1 MKRFIENRPSS
12 DTARRPLPP
21 LAGNL
26 LFLGALFAMSL
37 LVMAIEKPLFLLWYH
52 AQAAE
57 ASAAEL
63 ALVVWNGLK
72 LDQTVA
78 GYITALPLLVV
89 LAALWIPGR
98 WSRSVLKGYL
108 LVIAA
113 VSATAFAA
121 NLALYEYWA
130 FPLDSSVLQY
140 LASPKEALASVTAG
154 QLLLQLLVAAA
165 VFGGMAWCYLRV
177 LRLYNPAR
185 RSTHRAGST
194 LVLLLAAGVLFLPIR
209 GGVSVATANVSKVY
223 FSGRMFLNHAAVNP
237 LFSFLSTLSDGDD
250 ALYEYEFFPEPER
263 AAIFELLRG
272 DLPAGIGTDTLLRTR
287 RPNVVLFLVESFG
300 RSTVDERVGGE
311 PVAPEFQ
318 RLKGEGVYF
327 DNLFANS
334 FRTDRGTVAV
344 LSGFPAQTK
353 MSVMKLPVKSQRL
366 PSIARS
372 LRREGYATSFYYG
385 GDLNF
390 TNTAS
395 YLYGTGFDRLTWQK
409 DLHFDAPTSKWGYA
423 DDVVID
429 AFTDHVLAEAGIAA
443 SLLRRDAHA
452 VEPRTVR
459 RTVREVR
466 RPDAQRHGLHRRL
479 PRLLRGTC
487 AADSRMERP
496 ARHPHRRPCLPL
508 PLRHRQ
514 QRRAASPHPDAVA
527 GRRRAP
533 SGGSRNLRLAER
545 SGGHA
550 ARAAGDRPR
559 RFPFQPRPVRSGA
572 PQIRLLVFQQRLRRG
587 RRRRHDDLR
596 LYLRPR
602 DLARQHGRAAARRK
616 GDAPN
621 HLQGD
626 TGAVKIRRIEIRSC
640 PIRCMNFDYA
650 EFKNRPF
657 GRGGSYRYR
666 KIGEGR
672 ENRPYGTGS

>member
-140 LASPKEALASVTAG
+140 LASPKEALASITAG

-177 LRLYNPAR
+177 LRLYDPAR

-194 LVLLLAAGVLFLPIR
+194 LVLLLAAGMLFLPIR

-263 AAIFELLRG
+263 AAIFEPLRG

-429 AFTDHVLAEAGIAA
+429 AFTDHVLAEAASQRPFFAAVLTLSSHEPFDVPFAKFDDPMLNAMAFTDACLGRFVERVRQTPVWDDLLVILIADHAYPYPYGIANSDA
-443 SLLRRDAHA
+443 LRHRIPMLWLGGA
-452 VEPRTVR
+452 
-459 RTVREVR
+459 VR
-466 RPDAQRHGLHRRL
+466 RPAVVETYGSQSDLAATLLAQLGIAHGDFLF
-479 PRLLRGTC
+479 
-487 AADSRMERP
+487 SRDLFDP
-496 ARHPHRRPCLPL
+496 ARPKFGYWCFNNGFGVADAGGTTIFDCTSARVISPDSTAAQ
-508 PLRHRQ
+508 LRDGKAMLQ
-514 QRRAASPHPDAVA
+514 TTYKA
-527 GRRRAP
+527 
-533 SGGSRNLRLAER
+533 
-545 SGGHA
+545 
-550 ARAAGDRPR
+550 
-559 RFPFQPRPVRSGA
+559 
-572 PQIRLLVFQQRLRRG
+572 IREL
-587 RRRRHDDLR
+587 
-596 LYLRPR
+596 
-602 DLARQHGRAAARRK
+602 
-616 GDAPN
+616 
-621 HLQGD
+621 
-626 TGAVKIRRIEIRSC
+626 
-640 PIRCMNFDYA
+640 
-650 EFKNRPF
+650 
-657 GRGGSYRYR
+657 
-666 KIGEGR
+666 
-672 ENRPYGTGS
+672 

>member
-89 LAALWIPGR
+89 LAALWSPGR

-177 LRLYNPAR
+177 LRLYDPAR

-263 AAIFELLRG
+263 AAIFEPLRG

-429 AFTDHVLAEAGIAA
+429 AFTDHVLAEAASQRPFFAAMLTLSSHEPFDVPFAKFDDPMLNAMAFTDACLGRFVERVRQTPVWDDLLVILIADHAYPYPYGIANSDA
-443 SLLRRDAHA
+443 LRHRIPMLWLGGA
-452 VEPRTVR
+452 
-459 RTVREVR
+459 VR
-466 RPDAQRHGLHRRL
+466 RPTVVETYGSQSDLAATLLAQLGIAHGDFLF
-479 PRLLRGTC
+479 
-487 AADSRMERP
+487 SRDLFDP
-496 ARHPHRRPCLPL
+496 ARPKFGYWCFNNGFGVADAGGTTIFDCTSARVISPDSTAAQ
-508 PLRHRQ
+508 LRDGKAMLQ
-514 QRRAASPHPDAVA
+514 TTYKA
-527 GRRRAP
+527 
-533 SGGSRNLRLAER
+533 
-545 SGGHA
+545 
-550 ARAAGDRPR
+550 
-559 RFPFQPRPVRSGA
+559 
-572 PQIRLLVFQQRLRRG
+572 IRKL
-587 RRRRHDDLR
+587 
-596 LYLRPR
+596 
-602 DLARQHGRAAARRK
+602 
-616 GDAPN
+616 
-621 HLQGD
+621 
-626 TGAVKIRRIEIRSC
+626 
-640 PIRCMNFDYA
+640 
-650 EFKNRPF
+650 
-657 GRGGSYRYR
+657 
-666 KIGEGR
+666 
-672 ENRPYGTGS
+672 

>member
-113 VSATAFAA
+113 VAATAFAA

-185 RSTHRAGST
+185 RSTHRAGSM

-263 AAIFELLRG
+263 AAIFEPLRG

-429 AFTDHVLAEAGIAA
+429 AFTDHVLAEAASQRPFFAAMLTLSSHEPFDVPFAKFDDPMLNAMAFTDACLGRFVERVRQTPVWDDLLVILIADHAYPYPYGIANSDA
-443 SLLRRDAHA
+443 LRHRIPMLWLGGA
-452 VEPRTVR
+452 
-459 RTVREVR
+459 VR
-466 RPDAQRHGLHRRL
+466 RPTVVETYGSQSDLAATLLAQLGIAHGDFLF
-479 PRLLRGTC
+479 
-487 AADSRMERP
+487 SRDLFDP
-496 ARHPHRRPCLPL
+496 ARPKFGYWCFNNGFGVADAGGTTIFDCTSARVISPDSTAAQ
-508 PLRHRQ
+508 LRDGKAMLQ
-514 QRRAASPHPDAVA
+514 TTYKA
-527 GRRRAP
+527 
-533 SGGSRNLRLAER
+533 
-545 SGGHA
+545 
-550 ARAAGDRPR
+550 
-559 RFPFQPRPVRSGA
+559 
-572 PQIRLLVFQQRLRRG
+572 IREL
-587 RRRRHDDLR
+587 
-596 LYLRPR
+596 
-602 DLARQHGRAAARRK
+602 
-616 GDAPN
+616 
-621 HLQGD
+621 
-626 TGAVKIRRIEIRSC
+626 
-640 PIRCMNFDYA
+640 
-650 EFKNRPF
+650 
-657 GRGGSYRYR
+657 
-666 KIGEGR
+666 
-672 ENRPYGTGS
+672 

>member
-177 LRLYNPAR
+177 LRLYDPAR

-263 AAIFELLRG
+263 AAIFEPLRG

-409 DLHFDAPTSKWGYA
+409 DLHFDAPTSQRGYA

-429 AFTDHVLAEAGIAA
+429 AFTDHVLAEAASQRPFFAAMLTLSSHEPFDVPFAKFDDPMLNAMAFTDASLGRFVERVRQTPVWNDLLVILIADHAYPYPYGIANSDA
-443 SLLRRDAHA
+443 LRHRIPMLWLGGA
-452 VEPRTVR
+452 
-459 RTVREVR
+459 VR
-466 RPDAQRHGLHRRL
+466 RPAVVETYGSQSDLAATLLAQLGIAHGDFLF
-479 PRLLRGTC
+479 
-487 AADSRMERP
+487 SRDLFDP
-496 ARHPHRRPCLPL
+496 ARPKFGYWCFNNGFGVADAGGTTIFDCTSARVISPDSTAAQ
-508 PLRHRQ
+508 LRDGKAMLQ
-514 QRRAASPHPDAVA
+514 TTYKA
-527 GRRRAP
+527 
-533 SGGSRNLRLAER
+533 
-545 SGGHA
+545 
-550 ARAAGDRPR
+550 
-559 RFPFQPRPVRSGA
+559 
-572 PQIRLLVFQQRLRRG
+572 IREL
-587 RRRRHDDLR
+587 
-596 LYLRPR
+596 
-602 DLARQHGRAAARRK
+602 
-616 GDAPN
+616 
-621 HLQGD
+621 
-626 TGAVKIRRIEIRSC
+626 
-640 PIRCMNFDYA
+640 
-650 EFKNRPF
+650 
-657 GRGGSYRYR
+657 
-666 KIGEGR
+666 
-672 ENRPYGTGS
+672 

>member
-113 VSATAFAA
+113 VAATAFAA

-177 LRLYNPAR
+177 LRLYDPAR

-263 AAIFELLRG
+263 AAIFEPLRG

-429 AFTDHVLAEAGIAA
+429 AFTDHVLAEAASQRPFFAAMLTLSSHEPFDVPCAKFDDPMLNAMAFTDACLGRFVERVRQTPVWDDLLVILIADHAYPYPYGIANSDA
-443 SLLRRDAHA
+443 LRHRIPMLWLGGA
-452 VEPRTVR
+452 
-459 RTVREVR
+459 VR
-466 RPDAQRHGLHRRL
+466 RPAVVETYGSQSDLAATLLAQLGIAHGDFLF
-479 PRLLRGTC
+479 
-487 AADSRMERP
+487 SRDLFDP
-496 ARHPHRRPCLPL
+496 ARPKFGYWCFNNGFGVADAGGTTIFDCTSARVISPDSTAAQ
-508 PLRHRQ
+508 LRDGKAMLQ
-514 QRRAASPHPDAVA
+514 TTYKA
-527 GRRRAP
+527 
-533 SGGSRNLRLAER
+533 
-545 SGGHA
+545 
-550 ARAAGDRPR
+550 
-559 RFPFQPRPVRSGA
+559 
-572 PQIRLLVFQQRLRRG
+572 IREL
-587 RRRRHDDLR
+587 
-596 LYLRPR
+596 
-602 DLARQHGRAAARRK
+602 
-616 GDAPN
+616 
-621 HLQGD
+621 
-626 TGAVKIRRIEIRSC
+626 
-640 PIRCMNFDYA
+640 
-650 EFKNRPF
+650 
-657 GRGGSYRYR
+657 
-666 KIGEGR
+666 
-672 ENRPYGTGS
+672 

>member
-113 VSATAFAA
+113 VAATAFAA

-140 LASPKEALASVTAG
+140 LASPKEALASATAG

-177 LRLYNPAR
+177 LRLYDPAR

-263 AAIFELLRG
+263 AAIFEPLRG

-429 AFTDHVLAEAGIAA
+429 AFTDHVLAEAASQRPFFAAMLTLSSHEPFDVPFAKFDDPMLNAMAFTDACLGRFVERVRQTPVWDDLLVILIADHAYPYPYGIANSDA
-443 SLLRRDAHA
+443 LRHRIPMLWLGGA
-452 VEPRTVR
+452 
-459 RTVREVR
+459 VR
-466 RPDAQRHGLHRRL
+466 RPAVVETYGSQSDLAATLLAQLGIAHGDFLF
-479 PRLLRGTC
+479 
-487 AADSRMERP
+487 SRDLFDP
-496 ARHPHRRPCLPL
+496 ARPKFGYWCFNNGFGVADAGGTTIFDCTSARVISPDSTAAQ
-508 PLRHRQ
+508 LRDGKAMLQ
-514 QRRAASPHPDAVA
+514 TTYKA
-527 GRRRAP
+527 
-533 SGGSRNLRLAER
+533 
-545 SGGHA
+545 
-550 ARAAGDRPR
+550 
-559 RFPFQPRPVRSGA
+559 
-572 PQIRLLVFQQRLRRG
+572 IREL
-587 RRRRHDDLR
+587 
-596 LYLRPR
+596 
-602 DLARQHGRAAARRK
+602 
-616 GDAPN
+616 
-621 HLQGD
+621 
-626 TGAVKIRRIEIRSC
+626 
-640 PIRCMNFDYA
+640 
-650 EFKNRPF
+650 
-657 GRGGSYRYR
+657 
-666 KIGEGR
+666 
-672 ENRPYGTGS
+672 

>member
-113 VSATAFAA
+113 VAATAFAA

-177 LRLYNPAR
+177 LRLYDPAR

-194 LVLLLAAGVLFLPIR
+194 LVVLLAAGVLFLPIR

-263 AAIFELLRG
+263 AAIFEPLRG

-429 AFTDHVLAEAGIAA
+429 AFTDHVLAEAASQRPFFAAMLTLSSHEPFDVPFAKFDDPMLNAMAFTDACLGRFVERVRQTPVWDDLLVILIADHAYPYPYGIANSDA
-443 SLLRRDAHA
+443 LRHRIPMLWLGGA
-452 VEPRTVR
+452 
-459 RTVREVR
+459 VR
-466 RPDAQRHGLHRRL
+466 RPAVVETYGSQSDLAATLLAQLGIAHGDFLF
-479 PRLLRGTC
+479 
-487 AADSRMERP
+487 SRDLFDP
-496 ARHPHRRPCLPL
+496 ARPKFGYWCFNNGFGVADAGGTTIFDCTSARVISPDSTAAQ
-508 PLRHRQ
+508 LRDGKAMLQ
-514 QRRAASPHPDAVA
+514 TTYKA
-527 GRRRAP
+527 
-533 SGGSRNLRLAER
+533 
-545 SGGHA
+545 
-550 ARAAGDRPR
+550 
-559 RFPFQPRPVRSGA
+559 
-572 PQIRLLVFQQRLRRG
+572 IREL
-587 RRRRHDDLR
+587 
-596 LYLRPR
+596 
-602 DLARQHGRAAARRK
+602 
-616 GDAPN
+616 
-621 HLQGD
+621 
-626 TGAVKIRRIEIRSC
+626 
-640 PIRCMNFDYA
+640 
-650 EFKNRPF
+650 
-657 GRGGSYRYR
+657 
-666 KIGEGR
+666 
-672 ENRPYGTGS
+672 

>member
-177 LRLYNPAR
+177 LRLYDPAR

-263 AAIFELLRG
+263 AAIFEPLRG

-429 AFTDHVLAEAGIAA
+429 AFTDHVLAEAASQRPFFAAMLTLSSHEPFDVPFAKFEERMLNAMAFTDASLGRFVERVRQTPVWNDLLVILIADHAYPYPYGIANSDA
-443 SLLRRDAHA
+443 LRHRIPMLWLGGA
-452 VEPRTVR
+452 
-459 RTVREVR
+459 VR
-466 RPDAQRHGLHRRL
+466 RPAVVETYGSQSDLAATLLAQLGIAHGDFLF
-479 PRLLRGTC
+479 
-487 AADSRMERP
+487 SRDLFDP
-496 ARHPHRRPCLPL
+496 ARPKFGYWCFNNGFGVADAGGTTIFDCTSARVISPDSTAAQ
-508 PLRHRQ
+508 LRDGKAMLQ
-514 QRRAASPHPDAVA
+514 TTYKA
-527 GRRRAP
+527 
-533 SGGSRNLRLAER
+533 
-545 SGGHA
+545 
-550 ARAAGDRPR
+550 
-559 RFPFQPRPVRSGA
+559 
-572 PQIRLLVFQQRLRRG
+572 IREL
-587 RRRRHDDLR
+587 
-596 LYLRPR
+596 
-602 DLARQHGRAAARRK
+602 
-616 GDAPN
+616 
-621 HLQGD
+621 
-626 TGAVKIRRIEIRSC
+626 
-640 PIRCMNFDYA
+640 
-650 EFKNRPF
+650 
-657 GRGGSYRYR
+657 
-666 KIGEGR
+666 
-672 ENRPYGTGS
+672 

>member
-63 ALVVWNGLK
+63 ALVVWHGLK

-113 VSATAFAA
+113 VAATAFAA

-177 LRLYNPAR
+177 LRLYDPAR

-209 GGVSVATANVSKVY
+209 GGVAVATANVSKVY

-263 AAIFELLRG
+263 AAIFEPLRG

-429 AFTDHVLAEAGIAA
+429 AFTDHVLAEAASQRPFFAAMLTLSSHEPFDVPFAKFDDPMLNAMAFTDACLGRFVERVRQTPVWDDLLVILIADHAYPYPYGIANSDA
-443 SLLRRDAHA
+443 LRHRIPMLWLGGA
-452 VEPRTVR
+452 
-459 RTVREVR
+459 VR
-466 RPDAQRHGLHRRL
+466 RPAVVETYGSQSDLAATLLAQLGIAHGDFLF
-479 PRLLRGTC
+479 
-487 AADSRMERP
+487 SRDLFDP
-496 ARHPHRRPCLPL
+496 ARPKFGYWCFNNGFGVADAGGTTIFDCTSARVISPDSTAAQ
-508 PLRHRQ
+508 LRDGKAMLQ
-514 QRRAASPHPDAVA
+514 TTYKA
-527 GRRRAP
+527 
-533 SGGSRNLRLAER
+533 
-545 SGGHA
+545 
-550 ARAAGDRPR
+550 
-559 RFPFQPRPVRSGA
+559 
-572 PQIRLLVFQQRLRRG
+572 IREL
-587 RRRRHDDLR
+587 
-596 LYLRPR
+596 
-602 DLARQHGRAAARRK
+602 
-616 GDAPN
+616 
-621 HLQGD
+621 
-626 TGAVKIRRIEIRSC
+626 
-640 PIRCMNFDYA
+640 
-650 EFKNRPF
+650 
-657 GRGGSYRYR
+657 
-666 KIGEGR
+666 
-672 ENRPYGTGS
+672 

>member
-113 VSATAFAA
+113 VAATAFAA

-177 LRLYNPAR
+177 LRLYDPAR

-263 AAIFELLRG
+263 AAIFEPLRG
-272 DLPAGIGTDTLLRTR
+272 DLPAGIETDTLLCTR
-287 RPNVVLFLVESFG
+287 RPNIVLFLVESFG

-423 DDVVID
+423 DEVVID
-429 AFTDHVLAEAGIAA
+429 AFTDHVLAEAASQRPFFAAMLTLSSHEPFDVPFAKFDDPMLNAMAFTDACLGRFVERVRQTPVWDDLLVILIADHAYPYPYGIANSDA
-443 SLLRRDAHA
+443 LRHRIPMLWLGGA
-452 VEPRTVR
+452 
-459 RTVREVR
+459 VR
-466 RPDAQRHGLHRRL
+466 RPTVVETYGSQSDLAATLLAQLGIAHGDFLF
-479 PRLLRGTC
+479 
-487 AADSRMERP
+487 SRDLFDP
-496 ARHPHRRPCLPL
+496 ARPKFGYWCFNNGFGVADAGGTTIFDCTSARVISPDSTAAQ
-508 PLRHRQ
+508 LRDGKAMLQ
-514 QRRAASPHPDAVA
+514 TTYKA
-527 GRRRAP
+527 
-533 SGGSRNLRLAER
+533 
-545 SGGHA
+545 
-550 ARAAGDRPR
+550 
-559 RFPFQPRPVRSGA
+559 
-572 PQIRLLVFQQRLRRG
+572 IREL
-587 RRRRHDDLR
+587 
-596 LYLRPR
+596 
-602 DLARQHGRAAARRK
+602 
-616 GDAPN
+616 
-621 HLQGD
+621 
-626 TGAVKIRRIEIRSC
+626 
-640 PIRCMNFDYA
+640 
-650 EFKNRPF
+650 
-657 GRGGSYRYR
+657 
-666 KIGEGR
+666 
-672 ENRPYGTGS
+672 

>member
-113 VSATAFAA
+113 VAATAFAA

-177 LRLYNPAR
+177 LRLYDPAR

-237 LFSFLSTLSDGDD
+237 LFSFLSTLSDDDD

-263 AAIFELLRG
+263 AAIFEPLRG

-429 AFTDHVLAEAGIAA
+429 AFTDHVLAEAASQRPFFAAMLTLSSHEPFDVPFAKFDDPMLNAMAFTDACLGRFVERVRQTPVWKDLLVILIADHAYPYPYGIANSDA
-443 SLLRRDAHA
+443 LRHRIPMLWLGGA
-452 VEPRTVR
+452 
-459 RTVREVR
+459 VR
-466 RPDAQRHGLHRRL
+466 RPAVVETYGSQSDLAATLLAQLGIAHGDFLF
-479 PRLLRGTC
+479 
-487 AADSRMERP
+487 SRDLFDP
-496 ARHPHRRPCLPL
+496 ARPKFGYWCFNNGFGVADAGGTTIFDCTSARVISPDSTAAQ
-508 PLRHRQ
+508 LRDGKAMLQ
-514 QRRAASPHPDAVA
+514 TTYKA
-527 GRRRAP
+527 
-533 SGGSRNLRLAER
+533 
-545 SGGHA
+545 
-550 ARAAGDRPR
+550 
-559 RFPFQPRPVRSGA
+559 
-572 PQIRLLVFQQRLRRG
+572 IREL
-587 RRRRHDDLR
+587 
-596 LYLRPR
+596 
-602 DLARQHGRAAARRK
+602 
-616 GDAPN
+616 
-621 HLQGD
+621 
-626 TGAVKIRRIEIRSC
+626 
-640 PIRCMNFDYA
+640 
-650 EFKNRPF
+650 
-657 GRGGSYRYR
+657 
-666 KIGEGR
+666 
-672 ENRPYGTGS
+672 

>member
-113 VSATAFAA
+113 VAATAFAA

-429 AFTDHVLAEAGIAA
+429 AFTDHVLAEAASQRPFFAAMLTLSSHEPFDVPFAKFDDPMLNAMAFTDACLGRFVERVRQTPVWDDLLVILIADHAYPYPYGIANSDA
-443 SLLRRDAHA
+443 LRHRIPMLWLGGA
-452 VEPRTVR
+452 
-459 RTVREVR
+459 VR
-466 RPDAQRHGLHRRL
+466 RPAVVETYGSQSDLAATLLAQLGIAHGDFLF
-479 PRLLRGTC
+479 
-487 AADSRMERP
+487 SRDLFDP
-496 ARHPHRRPCLPL
+496 ARPKFGYWCFNNGFGVADAGGTTIFDCTSARVISPDSTAAQ
-508 PLRHRQ
+508 LRDGKAMLQ
-514 QRRAASPHPDAVA
+514 TTYKA
-527 GRRRAP
+527 
-533 SGGSRNLRLAER
+533 
-545 SGGHA
+545 
-550 ARAAGDRPR
+550 
-559 RFPFQPRPVRSGA
+559 
-572 PQIRLLVFQQRLRRG
+572 IREL
-587 RRRRHDDLR
+587 
-596 LYLRPR
+596 
-602 DLARQHGRAAARRK
+602 
-616 GDAPN
+616 
-621 HLQGD
+621 
-626 TGAVKIRRIEIRSC
+626 
-640 PIRCMNFDYA
+640 
-650 EFKNRPF
+650 
-657 GRGGSYRYR
+657 
-666 KIGEGR
+666 
-672 ENRPYGTGS
+672 

>member
-37 LVMAIEKPLFLLWYH
+37 LVMAIEKPLFLLWYN

-140 LASPKEALASVTAG
+140 LASPKEALASITAG

-177 LRLYNPAR
+177 LRLYDPAR

-263 AAIFELLRG
+263 AAIFEPLRG

-429 AFTDHVLAEAGIAA
+429 AFTDHVLAEAASQRPFFAAVLTLSSHEPFDVPFAKFDDPMLNAMAFTDACLGRFVERVRQTPVWDDLLVILIADHAYPYPYGIANSDA
-443 SLLRRDAHA
+443 LRHRIPMLWLGGA
-452 VEPRTVR
+452 
-459 RTVREVR
+459 VR
-466 RPDAQRHGLHRRL
+466 RPAVVETYGSQSDLAATLLAQLGIAHGDFLF
-479 PRLLRGTC
+479 
-487 AADSRMERP
+487 SRDLFDP
-496 ARHPHRRPCLPL
+496 ARPKFGYWCFNNGFGVADAGGTTIFDCTSARVISPDSTAAQ
-508 PLRHRQ
+508 LRDGKAMLQ
-514 QRRAASPHPDAVA
+514 TTYKA
-527 GRRRAP
+527 
-533 SGGSRNLRLAER
+533 
-545 SGGHA
+545 
-550 ARAAGDRPR
+550 
-559 RFPFQPRPVRSGA
+559 
-572 PQIRLLVFQQRLRRG
+572 IREL
-587 RRRRHDDLR
+587 
-596 LYLRPR
+596 
-602 DLARQHGRAAARRK
+602 
-616 GDAPN
+616 
-621 HLQGD
+621 
-626 TGAVKIRRIEIRSC
+626 
-640 PIRCMNFDYA
+640 
-650 EFKNRPF
+650 
-657 GRGGSYRYR
+657 
-666 KIGEGR
+666 
-672 ENRPYGTGS
+672 

>member
-177 LRLYNPAR
+177 LRLYDPAR

-263 AAIFELLRG
+263 AAIFEPLRG

-327 DNLFANS
+327 ENFFANS

-429 AFTDHVLAEAGIAA
+429 AFTDHVLAEAASQRPFFAAMLTLSSHEPFDVPFAKFDDPMLNAMAFTDASLGRFVERVRQTPVWNDLLVILIADHAYPYPYGIANSDA
-443 SLLRRDAHA
+443 LRHRIPMLWLGGA
-452 VEPRTVR
+452 
-459 RTVREVR
+459 VR
-466 RPDAQRHGLHRRL
+466 RPAVVETYGSQSDLAATLLAQLGIAHGDFLF
-479 PRLLRGTC
+479 
-487 AADSRMERP
+487 SRDLFDP
-496 ARHPHRRPCLPL
+496 ARPKFGYWCFNNGFGVADAGGTTIFDCTSARVISPDSTAAQ
-508 PLRHRQ
+508 LRDGKAMLQ
-514 QRRAASPHPDAVA
+514 TTYKA
-527 GRRRAP
+527 
-533 SGGSRNLRLAER
+533 
-545 SGGHA
+545 
-550 ARAAGDRPR
+550 
-559 RFPFQPRPVRSGA
+559 
-572 PQIRLLVFQQRLRRG
+572 IREL
-587 RRRRHDDLR
+587 
-596 LYLRPR
+596 
-602 DLARQHGRAAARRK
+602 
-616 GDAPN
+616 
-621 HLQGD
+621 
-626 TGAVKIRRIEIRSC
+626 
-640 PIRCMNFDYA
+640 
-650 EFKNRPF
+650 
-657 GRGGSYRYR
+657 
-666 KIGEGR
+666 
-672 ENRPYGTGS
+672 

>member
-113 VSATAFAA
+113 VAATAFAA

-177 LRLYNPAR
+177 LRLYDPAR

-263 AAIFELLRG
+263 AAIFEPLRG
-272 DLPAGIGTDTLLRTR
+272 DLPAGIRTDTLLRTR

-429 AFTDHVLAEAGIAA
+429 AFTDHVLAEAASQRPFFAAMLTLSSHEPFDVPFAKFDDPMLNAMAFTDACLGRFVERVRQTPVWNDLLVILIADHAYPYPYGIANSDA
-443 SLLRRDAHA
+443 LRHRIPMLWLGGA
-452 VEPRTVR
+452 
-459 RTVREVR
+459 VR
-466 RPDAQRHGLHRRL
+466 RPAVVETYGSQSDLAATLLAQLGIAHGDFLF
-479 PRLLRGTC
+479 
-487 AADSRMERP
+487 SRDLFDP
-496 ARHPHRRPCLPL
+496 ARPKFGYWCFNNGFGVADAGGTTIFDCTSARVISPDSTAAQ
-508 PLRHRQ
+508 LRDGKAMLQ
-514 QRRAASPHPDAVA
+514 TTYKA
-527 GRRRAP
+527 
-533 SGGSRNLRLAER
+533 
-545 SGGHA
+545 
-550 ARAAGDRPR
+550 
-559 RFPFQPRPVRSGA
+559 
-572 PQIRLLVFQQRLRRG
+572 IREL
-587 RRRRHDDLR
+587 
-596 LYLRPR
+596 
-602 DLARQHGRAAARRK
+602 
-616 GDAPN
+616 
-621 HLQGD
+621 
-626 TGAVKIRRIEIRSC
+626 
-640 PIRCMNFDYA
+640 
-650 EFKNRPF
+650 
-657 GRGGSYRYR
+657 
-666 KIGEGR
+666 
-672 ENRPYGTGS
+672 